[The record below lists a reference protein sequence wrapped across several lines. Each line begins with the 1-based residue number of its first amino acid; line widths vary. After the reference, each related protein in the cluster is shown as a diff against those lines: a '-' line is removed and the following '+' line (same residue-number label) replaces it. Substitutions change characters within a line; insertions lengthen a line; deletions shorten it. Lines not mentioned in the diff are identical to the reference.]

1 MAGLSTSKKGEA
13 KASAIKVKQNK
24 TTISS
29 RLCLTTTTTTHSTRT
44 LVQVVIQT
52 VESLTSNA
60 AGGGDRPKDESDD
73 PDKVGNMG

>member
-1 MAGLSTSKKGEA
+1 MAWLLTSKRGAKGV
-13 KASAIKVKQNK
+13 AIGVKQNN
-24 TTISS
+24 ILASP
-29 RLCLTTTTTTHSTRT
+29 LSTVT
-44 LVQVVIQT
+44 KYSTDTGQVVIQT